1 MELLFL
7 EPIFKE
13 RIWGGVQLEKYF
25 DYLLPS
31 PSTGECWAISAHTH
45 GINNITNGTFSGLGL
60 KQLWEQHQY
69 LFDNHTKKL
78 FPFMIKIIDA
88 TQDLSVQ
95 VHPDN
100 NYAQLHENDSGKFE
114 CWYVLD
120 AKPDAKIIY
129 GHNALTKAQLHDLI
143 IRQQWQTLLNTI
155 PVKTGDF
162 FVVPP
167 GVIHALGSGI
177 LVLEIQQSSDVTY
190 RIYDYDR
197 PDEAGKLR
205 ELHIDK
211 ALDVINVPHVP
222 WVIENLD
229 IQALSPTTG
238 ITNLTKNKYFQVQK
252 VTVNGNIQYHIKS
265 KYLLVNVING
275 NAIING
281 FMVTQGQHFIV
292 PHQVKTLDI
301 NGRIEFIVT
310 SEV

>member
-7 EPIFKE
+7 ELIFKE
-13 RIWGGVQLEKYF
+13 KIWGGVQLEKYF

-31 PSTGECWAISAHTH
+31 HSTGECWAISAHTH

-252 VTVNGNIQYHIKS
+252 VTVNGTIQYHIKS
-265 KYLLVNVING
+265 KYLLVNVIDG

-281 FMVTQGQHFIV
+281 FMVTKGQHFIV

-310 SEV
+310 CEV